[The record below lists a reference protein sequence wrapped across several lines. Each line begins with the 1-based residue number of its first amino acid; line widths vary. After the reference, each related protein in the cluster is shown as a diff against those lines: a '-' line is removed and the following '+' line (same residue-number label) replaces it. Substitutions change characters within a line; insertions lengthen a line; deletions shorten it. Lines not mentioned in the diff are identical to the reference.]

1 MIYPDCATVERLRSE
16 FPDGSRVELI
26 RMNDKAAPPVG
37 TRGTV
42 RGVDALGSVMVE
54 WDNGSRL
61 SVVYRADKCRR
72 VTSEEG

>member
-1 MIYPDCATVERLRSE
+1 MIYPDCATVERLKSE
-16 FPDGSRVELI
+16 YPDGCRVELI

-61 SVVYRADKCRR
+61 SVVYRADECRR
-72 VTSEEG
+72 ITSEEG

>member
-54 WDNGSRL
+54 WDNGSSIGRTN
-61 SVVYRADKCRR
+61 ADGSHRR
-72 VTSEEG
+72 RGDRWL